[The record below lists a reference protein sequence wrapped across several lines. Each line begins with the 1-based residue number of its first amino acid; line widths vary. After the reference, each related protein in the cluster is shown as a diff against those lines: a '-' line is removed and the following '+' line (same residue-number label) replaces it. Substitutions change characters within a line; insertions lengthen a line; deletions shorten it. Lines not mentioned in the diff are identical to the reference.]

1 LRYKTFNATGIAPD
15 GRLYAGD
22 LNGIQDLYLPLSD
35 FTSTV
40 DVGTLRVG
48 DPSLQLLKYGAGEFR
63 MSGAMR
69 LDGIMRGL
77 GGLVAGAFTTAQR
90 NAIPAAL
97 RPYGLVILN
106 TTTNLYEWNKG
117 TSSVPVWESL
127 GGGLPAPHAS
137 THLPGGSDPIN
148 FATAVHMAGTRAA
161 KPTAATANN
170 GLLYFET
177 DWNQT
182 WRSNGSAWQRIGMS
196 PRKVAPSEIPG
207 LSAIDGDEIMVV
219 VAANSNWH
227 MRYNAFEGAYKWEF
241 LGGPPMFA
249 EITVADLIS
258 SSSYVDASTPGPTIV
273 LPRAGIYD
281 IEIGLRTFFT
291 GQSTDMNYTWMS
303 YSIGA
308 TGASDAD
315 AVIVGMESGLP
326 SNGPSSRPRRKTISA
341 AETLTA
347 KYKRTAEATATNKSI
362 DSRWMR
368 VYPVAIA

>member
-1 LRYKTFNATGIAPD
+1 MRYKTFNATGIAPD

-69 LDGIMRGL
+69 FDGIMRGL
-77 GGLVAGAFTTAQR
+77 GGLIAGAFTTAQR
-90 NAIPAAL
+90 DAIPAAS

-117 TSSVPVWESL
+117 TSSVPIWESL

-161 KPTAATANN
+161 KPAASASNL

-177 DWNQT
+177 DWSQT
-182 WRSNGSAWQRIGMS
+182 WRSNGSTWERIAMFG
-196 PRKVAPSEIPG
+196 RKVTAAEIAG
-207 LSAIDGDEIMVV
+207 LSAIDGDEITVSIGSGV
-219 VAANSNWH
+219 NWT
-227 MRYNAFEGAYKWEF
+227 MRYNSGGGTYKWEY
-241 LGGPPMFA
+241 LGGAPMFA
-249 EITVADLIS
+249 EDTAPGTASSTTYTDLGGPGIT
-258 SSSYVDASTPGPTIV
+258 
-273 LPRAGIYD
+273 LPRPGD
-281 IEIGLRTFFT
+281 WDVEIGFRGFQGIT
-291 GQSTDMNYTWMS
+291 GNPKTWHMS
-303 YSIGA
+303 YSIGGSAA
-308 TGASDAD
+308 TDAD
-315 AVIVGMESGLP
+315 CATVGADGGEVSTG
-326 SNGPSSRPRRKTISA
+326 SSAARLRRKTG
-341 AETLTA
+341 LTA
-347 KYKRTAEATATNKSI
+347 VTLAAKFRKESGSSDGHITNAWIRAT
-362 DSRWMR
+362 
-368 VYPVAIA
+368 PVRIS